1 MNHNT
6 NACKTV
12 FIFHVCKVIQIPI
25 FANAFIYMYNAD
37 LHVYVCAIM
46 FDAALNA
53 YSFQVQLITIH
64 HDLHLAYWCKAI
76 ITR

>member
-37 LHVYVCAIM
+37 LYVRTIVVE
-46 FDAALNA
+46 AALNA
-53 YSFQVQLITIH
+53 
-64 HDLHLAYWCKAI
+64 DMK
-76 ITR
+76 